1 MRTLEVIRGT
11 TPTFLFQITD
21 ADSSGV
27 NIDDMGICMTIYDE
41 IVDGVFTKN
50 TIVPLNLNGSIV
62 DYFNRE
68 ADNGNVVTQYQDD
81 LYCRNLGNGLF
92 AITLPY
98 SLLITGET
106 VPYQVFLFKM
116 EQLSIATRDTGAA
129 VDNEKTGVDIIPAR
143 YHFMIIPIDTG
154 NIEFIDSYMVGLR
167 PAGKRESAITV

>member
-41 IVDGVFTKN
+41 ITDGMFRKN
-50 TIVPLNLNGSIV
+50 TILPLNLNGTVI

-68 ADNGNVVTQYQDD
+68 TDDGCDVVQYQDD
-81 LYCRNLGNGLF
+81 LYCRNLGKGLF
-92 AITLPY
+92 AVTLPY
-98 SLLITGET
+98 SLYIVSET
-106 VPYQVFLFKM
+106 TPYQVFLFKM
-116 EQLSIATRDTGAA
+116 EQLSIATRDTGAT